1 LLSSTSDLPPVVRE
15 HKVLVASSPHRIE
28 MQVLKQLPPPQRPPP
43 SFSGVPD
50 PLNLW
55 TTKDA
60 KTNKKKKKPIL
71 LFLHGSFH
79 GAWCY
84 KEHWFHHFV
93 RLGYPVAALS
103 WRGTGATCAGPGVS
117 KVKIDE
123 HVHDL
128 RTVLQQLPSLVFGK
142 DGDDDAL
149 EDPINR
155 GVVLVSHSF
164 GGLAVMKLFEAHPEL
179 LASSVAPDDPA
190 YSTAPPPIV
199 GVVTMCSVP
208 PSGNGPMTLRYV
220 RRSWKQSWKIT
231 AGFAMK
237 KCCDDPALCREL
249 FFGGGGSADNDNDDD
264 AQAVNDDGLKRYQ
277 AYFRRDSEAT
287 IDLLDLAKQLP
298 IAKASKKDGT
308 APFVSMLPPC
318 LVVGAS
324 RDYIV
329 DREGVLETARYF
341 GVLLPSSSKEGS
353 EDSTSKDESGLVIV
367 ESPHD
372 VMLGKDWRN
381 GARAIERWLLRNGL

>member
-1 LLSSTSDLPPVVRE
+1 
-15 HKVLVASSPHRIE
+15 VLVASKPHRIE
-28 MQVLKQLPPPQRPPP
+28 MQVLAQRPPLPP
-43 SFSGVPD
+43 SAPPSFFSGVPD
-50 PLNLW
+50 PLNFW
-55 TTKDA
+55 KKTKDTT
-60 KTNKKKKKPIL
+60 TNNNNNGKKPIL
-71 LFLHGSFH
+71 LFVHGSFH

-84 KEHWFHHFV
+84 REHWFDHFV
-93 RLGYPVAALS
+93 QLGYPVAALS

-117 KVKIDE
+117 KVKIEE

-128 RTVLQQLPSLVFGK
+128 RTVLHQVPSLVVGN
-142 DGDDDAL
+142 DGDDANPRD
-149 EDPINR
+149 R

-164 GGLAVMKLFEAHPEL
+164 GGLAVMKMFEAYPEL
-179 LASSVAPDDPA
+179 LAPAEAPDGPA
-190 YSTAPPPIV
+190 APMAPPPPIV

-231 AGFAMK
+231 AGFALK
-237 KCCDDPALCREL
+237 RCCDDPALCREL
-249 FFGGGGSADNDNDDD
+249 FFGGGGSADNDD
-264 AQAVNDDGLKRYQ
+264 AQAVSDDDLKRYQ

-287 IDLLDLAKQLP
+287 IDLVDLAKQLP
-298 IAKASKKDGT
+298 IAKASKEDGT

-341 GVLLPSSSKEGS
+341 GVLLPTSSKEGS

-381 GARAIERWLLRNGL
+381 GARAIERWLSRNGL

>member
-1 LLSSTSDLPPVVRE
+1 
-15 HKVLVASSPHRIE
+15 VLVASKPHRIE
-28 MQVLKQLPPPQRPPP
+28 MQVLAQRPPLPP
-43 SFSGVPD
+43 SAPPSFFSGVPD
-50 PLNLW
+50 PFNFW
-55 TTKDA
+55 KKSKDTT
-60 KTNKKKKKPIL
+60 TNNNNNNNGKKPIL

-84 KEHWFHHFV
+84 AEHWFDHFV
-93 RLGYPVAALS
+93 QLGYPVAALS

-117 KVKIDE
+117 KVKIEE

-128 RTVLQQLPSLVFGK
+128 RTVLYQLPSLVFGK
-142 DGDDDAL
+142 DELTA
-149 EDPINR
+149 DPRER

-164 GGLAVMKLFEAHPEL
+164 GGLAVMKMLEMYPEL
-179 LASSVAPDDPA
+179 LSPPVAADA
-190 YSTAPPPIV
+190 AAATAPPPIV

-208 PSGNGPMTLRYV
+208 PSGNGRMTLRYL

-231 AGFAMK
+231 AGFALK
-237 KCCDDPALCREL
+237 QCCDDAALCRDL
-249 FFGGGGSADNDNDDD
+249 FFGGGGDNDDNDNSQAVSDDD
-264 AQAVNDDGLKRYQ
+264 LKRYQ

-287 IDLLDLAKQLP
+287 IDLVDLAKQLP
-298 IAKASKKDGT
+298 IAKVSKMDGT

-324 RDYIV
+324 RDSIV

-341 GVLLPSSSKEGS
+341 GVLLPSSE
-353 EDSTSKDESGLVIV
+353 EDNDTNEDDTSKDESGLVIV

-372 VMLGKDWRN
+372 VMLGNDWRN
-381 GARAIERWLLRNGL
+381 GARAIERWLSRHVL